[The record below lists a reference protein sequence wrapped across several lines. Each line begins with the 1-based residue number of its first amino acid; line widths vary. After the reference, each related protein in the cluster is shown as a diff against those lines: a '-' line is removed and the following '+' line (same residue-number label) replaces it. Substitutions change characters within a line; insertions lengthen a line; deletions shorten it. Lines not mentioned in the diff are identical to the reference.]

1 VREELLELW
10 PGSTISIEVKGVL
23 NSRLDFNG
31 KNSDNSTATKD
42 LTLLWFILR
51 AYTLLCGLLAAR
63 IAGASFTNV
72 WERWDAVYY
81 VRIVTSGY
89 SADDG
94 TTNFH
99 PLYPL
104 LAWPIAQVTSS
115 PILTLLLVSS
125 IATVALYLLFDRF
138 AQLDLPANRAKTATL
153 LLIFWPISYVLYL
166 PYTESTWLCFA
177 VLCLICARRGRWWA
191 AGICASAATLTRQ
204 QGLFL
209 IIPIAW
215 ELWEANGRSLKNI
228 VKAWRYWLALVL
240 PVLAYALW
248 IIVRS
253 AALGSF
259 RPDST
264 TFGTLI
270 YSTLLSPASHRV
282 VEGQQFMWPWKA
294 MYLAIQRALSV
305 PFINPWIDLTFG
317 GIFLLLVVLAW
328 RHMRMSYRIYVVVIV
343 LVSFSYHTG
352 MVATGGAYLS
362 LPRHLLL
369 AFPVFVGVG
378 SRLQL
383 RINPLVMILLSLV
396 MTVMLFG
403 YFWLRLVP

>member
-1 VREELLELW
+1 M
-10 PGSTISIEVKGVL
+10 
-23 NSRLDFNG
+23 
-31 KNSDNSTATKD
+31 NSDNSSDTKD
-42 LTLLWFILR
+42 LSLIWFILR
-51 AYTLLCGLLAAR
+51 GYTLLCGLLAAR
-63 IAGASFTNV
+63 IAGAGFTRI

-99 PLYPL
+99 PLFPL
-104 LAWPIAQVTSS
+104 LAWPIAQVTRS
-115 PILTLLLVSS
+115 PILALLVVSS
-125 IATVALYLLFDRF
+125 IATLALYLLFNRF
-138 AQLDLPANRAKTATL
+138 ARLDLAANEARTATL

-177 VLCLICARRGRWWA
+177 VLSLICARRSRWWA
-191 AGICASAATLTRQ
+191 AGLCASAATLTRQ

-209 IIPIAW
+209 VIPIAW
-215 ELWEANGRSLKNI
+215 ELWESNRYSIKITLR
-228 VKAWRYWLALVL
+228 AWRCWLPLVL
-240 PVLAYALW
+240 PALAYVLW
-248 IIVRS
+248 IVVRS

-259 RPDST
+259 QPDST

-294 MYLAIQRALSV
+294 MYLALQRAWSV
-305 PFINPWIDLTFG
+305 PFNNPWIDLTG
-317 GIFLLLVVLAW
+317 GAIFLLLVVLAW
-328 RHMRMSYRIYVVVIV
+328 RQMRMSYRIYVVVIV

-369 AFPVFVGVG
+369 AFPVFAGVA
-378 SRLQL
+378 SRLRL
-383 RINPLVMILLSLV
+383 RISPLVMILLSMV

-403 YFWLRLVP
+403 YFWVRFVP